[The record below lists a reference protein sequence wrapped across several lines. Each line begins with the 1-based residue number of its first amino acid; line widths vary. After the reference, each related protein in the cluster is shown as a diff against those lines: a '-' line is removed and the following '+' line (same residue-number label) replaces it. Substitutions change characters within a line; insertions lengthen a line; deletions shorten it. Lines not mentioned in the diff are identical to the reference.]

1 MRKIGIEYFSFE
13 EIENWIALFTELF
26 LQIFL
31 YQLYMFFIYG
41 FTYVL
46 LHPYLTKGFHNVL
59 SHFKCI
65 KRLKNLLYLISIS
78 KMLCISITTE
88 HLI

>member
-1 MRKIGIEYFSFE
+1 
-13 EIENWIALFTELF
+13 
-26 LQIFL
+26 
-31 YQLYMFFIYG
+31 MFFIYG